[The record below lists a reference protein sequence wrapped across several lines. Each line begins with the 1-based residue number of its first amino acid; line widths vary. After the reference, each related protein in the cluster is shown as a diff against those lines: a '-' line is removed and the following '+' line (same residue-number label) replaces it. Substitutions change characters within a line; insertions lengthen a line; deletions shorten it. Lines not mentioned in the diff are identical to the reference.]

1 MSEYTARVTWQR
13 SGATFTDNAYSRAHV
28 WSFDGGVQ
36 VPASASP
43 QVVPPPHSMEA
54 AVDPEEAL
62 IASLSSCHMLW
73 FLSIA
78 AGKGYVVD
86 AYRDDATGR
95 MGRIAKGRIAVTEV
109 TLRPVVRF
117 GGAAVPA
124 PGEHEAMHEEAHGR
138 CFIANSVTATVRCE
152 PTIEDAAPA

>member
-1 MSEYTARVTWQR
+1 MSEYTARITWKR
-13 SGATFTDNAYSRAHV
+13 DGAPFTDNAYSRGHV
-28 WSFDGGVQ
+28 WSFDGGVE

-43 QVVPPPHSMEA
+43 HVVPPPHSVEA

-86 AYRDDATGR
+86 GYRDDASGR

-109 TLRPVVRF
+109 TLRPAVTF
-117 GGAAVPA
+117 AGHAPDAAT
-124 PGEHEAMHEEAHGR
+124 HEAMHHEAHER
-138 CFIANSVTATVRCE
+138 CFIANSVTATIRCE
-152 PTIEDAAPA
+152 PSITAR